1 MHVFRKLKEGHS
13 LLVNLQHLATSAS
26 SPKKTSRGNQGT
38 HTSRELCTLVC
49 DACLDVTIFF
59 HKMQVAIEH
68 HFLWTQSICVVFWV
82 QNAMQVINIDRL
94 VKIRVSNMST
104 SKDVQE
110 RENLH
115 GHP

>member
-1 MHVFRKLKEGHS
+1 
-13 LLVNLQHLATSAS
+13 
-26 SPKKTSRGNQGT
+26 
-38 HTSRELCTLVC
+38 
-49 DACLDVTIFF
+49 
-59 HKMQVAIEH
+59 
-68 HFLWTQSICVVFWV
+68 
-82 QNAMQVINIDRL
+82 MQVIDIDRL